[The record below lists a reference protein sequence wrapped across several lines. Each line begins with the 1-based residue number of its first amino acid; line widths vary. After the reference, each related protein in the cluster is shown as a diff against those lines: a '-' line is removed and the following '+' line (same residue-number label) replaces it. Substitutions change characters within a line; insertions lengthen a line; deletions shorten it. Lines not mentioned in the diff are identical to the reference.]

1 MTRRFANTIF
11 AISILCGV
19 VIALTN
25 GYGQDPG
32 ARSSDHGSKLADE
45 AGPGGLPENA
55 SDGVFKSPTE
65 YAKLIEPHLGVPPVV
80 DLEACVEIP
89 IFVDGKKFTGD
100 PGIHCC
106 DNPSLQMGDC
116 MSGSVVQ
123 RYEGRTADGK
133 PIPHVVW
140 ISFGRHDGRGSLYN
154 VQVGN
159 SVQMI
164 SRGPGNGRDLEW

>member
-45 AGPGGLPENA
+45 AGPGGLPENT
-55 SDGVFKSPTE
+55 SDGVLKSPTE
-65 YAKLIEPHLGVPPVV
+65 YAKLIESELGVPPAV
-80 DLEACVEIP
+80 DLGACVEIP
-89 IFVDGKKFTGD
+89 ILVDGKKFTGD

-106 DNPSLQMGDC
+106 DNPSLQMGDWAR
-116 MSGSVVQ
+116 Q
-123 RYEGRTADGK
+123 QA
-133 PIPHVVW
+133 PQIPRPEH
-140 ISFGRHDGRGSLYN
+140 IPLTMTHTTHDIAICTVHLHDE
-154 VQVGN
+154 QT
-159 SVQMI
+159 
-164 SRGPGNGRDLEW
+164 